1 MSMTPAS
8 AEYFETNA
16 HQWDEL
22 RAGYFT
28 DAVRTAAIRKAY
40 LRPEYIVA
48 DVGAGT
54 GFMTAGIASKVQQVY
69 VLDGS
74 ATMLEEAK
82 KNLSVFD
89 NLIFQQ
95 ADGLSLP
102 LPDASLDV
110 VFANMYL
117 HHCADP
123 LAAIQE
129 MTRALRP
136 GGRLIITD
144 MDAHPYGWLKTEM
157 ADFWQGFDHSQMRD
171 WYAQAG
177 LVNVIVAD
185 TGEPCCAKSGD
196 TTITGPEQRSVQI
209 NTFVAAGTRRVPGV
223 KEAVQADYGAA
234 ALGMSSCCSPTPAD
248 QNSTSC
254 SPSTLLNP
262 VSSCCSSDSFVP
274 LDVVQ
279 DTMFMGDY
287 RPEELA
293 QAPREAVE
301 IALGCGNPL
310 ALAELKEGEVV
321 LDIGSGGG
329 MDAFIS
335 ARRVGPSG
343 HVIGV
348 DMTLAMLERARRT
361 ADQAGLTQVEFRQ
374 GQAEALPVEDGMVDV
389 VISNCVINLTE
400 DKGQVFS
407 EAYRV
412 LKGGGRLEVS
422 DMVTDRAFPRDLAA
436 NGSSWPGCE
445 MGALP
450 EQEYLDLIE
459 QAGFKN
465 IRVRRSRAAE
475 AMPGVSVYSINVSA
489 RKVS

>member
-8 AEYFETNA
+8 AEYFEQIA

-22 RAGYFT
+22 RSGYFT
-28 DAVRTAAIRKAY
+28 EAVRAAAIRKAY

-54 GFMTAGIASKVQQVY
+54 GFMTAGIAPYVQQVY

-74 ATMLEEAK
+74 AAMLEEARR
-82 KNLSVFD
+82 NLSGLD
-89 NLIFQQ
+89 NLIFEK

-102 LPDASLDV
+102 LPDESLDV

-117 HHCADP
+117 HHCTDP

-129 MTRALRP
+129 MTRVLRP
-136 GGRLIITD
+136 GGRLVITD
-144 MDAHPYGWLKTEM
+144 MDAHPYAWLKTEM
-157 ADFWQGFDHSQMRD
+157 ADVWQGFDRGQVRA
-171 WYAQAG
+171 WYGQAG
-177 LVNVIVAD
+177 LVNVIVD
-185 TGEPCCAKSGD
+185 NTGESCCAETSD
-196 TTITGPEQRSVQI
+196 EAITDPDQRRVQI
-209 NTFVAAGTRRVPGV
+209 NTFVAVGTRRVPGV
-223 KEAVQADYGAA
+223 KEAVQADYGATA
-234 ALGMSSCCSPTPAD
+234 QGKSSCCSPTLVD
-248 QNSTSC
+248 E
-254 SPSTLLNP
+254 
-262 VSSCCSSDSFVP
+262 VSSCCGSSSFIPLEVIQDS
-274 LDVVQ
+274 
-279 DTMFMGDY
+279 MFMRDY
-287 RPEELA
+287 RPEELS

-310 ALAELKEGEVV
+310 ALAELRAGEVV
-321 LDIGSGGG
+321 LDVGSGGG

-335 ARRVGPSG
+335 ARQVGPSG

-348 DMTLAMLERARRT
+348 DMTPAMLERARRT

-374 GQAEALPVEDGMVDV
+374 GQAEALPVEDAMVDV
-389 VISNCVINLTE
+389 VISNCVINLCE

-412 LKGGGRLEVS
+412 LKEGGRLEVS
-422 DMVTDRAFPRDLAA
+422 DMVTDRAFPSDLAA
-436 NGSSWPGCE
+436 DVSGWPGCE

-465 IRVRRSRAAE
+465 IRVRRSPAAE
-475 AMPGVSVYSINVSA
+475 TTHGVSVYSINVSA
-489 RKVS
+489 RKES